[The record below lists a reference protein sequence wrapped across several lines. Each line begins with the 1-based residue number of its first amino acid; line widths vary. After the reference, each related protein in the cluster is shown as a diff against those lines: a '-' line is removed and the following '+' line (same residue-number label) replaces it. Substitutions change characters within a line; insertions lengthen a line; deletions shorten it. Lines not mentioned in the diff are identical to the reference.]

1 MSISNFEYKK
11 LVITCLS
18 PVHITDEVGTVYSY
32 QYLYDARTQRVY
44 FLNERLWVK
53 FLFENNLLPEF
64 EELIKTKMR
73 AGTLCEWLLAKGYDI
88 DALGGA
94 VTEYADVAV
103 LPEVIA
109 ANKMRLTEI
118 VRTVHSVDGQP
129 YIPGSSIKG
138 ALRTGLLFSL
148 LLQEDKLRA
157 QAWEEVSSLLS
168 DKRVRDKN
176 AVLSRLA
183 QKLEVTL
190 LHRLEIPK
198 GEQGSELLPQAGMNC
213 SIMKGLSVSDAYGS
227 GNIVPVVVQKREA
240 VYINKTGQVKNKNLN
255 LFRECLPQGAK
266 QHFSIT
272 LDKAVFSGSGIQS
285 VAELLKRQKDFTE
298 FVLSMNKN
306 IFGAALKHEFAGAAK
321 ANLLLGSGSGFLSK
335 TLLAALAPDAKAYR
349 AAAALIL
356 HNNFYKH
363 SHLQLDRFT
372 APRALQTVRTQ
383 KGAGLMG
390 VCAVT
395 EE

>member
-18 PVHITDEVGTVYSY
+18 PVHITDEVGTVYS
-32 QYLYDARTQRVY
+32 QRVY

-157 QAWEEVSSLLS
+157 QAWDEVTRLLS

-176 AVLSRLA
+176 AALSRLV

-190 LHRLEIPK
+190 LHRLEIPR

-213 SIMKGLSVSDAYGS
+213 SIMKGLSVSDAYGSGNIVVSDAYGS

-272 LDKAVFSGSGIQS
+272 LDKAVFSGTGIQS
-285 VAELLKRQKDFTE
+285 VTELLKRQQDFTE

-321 ANLLLGSGSGFLSK
+321 ANLLLGLSK

-356 HNNFYKH
+356 HSNFYKH
-363 SHLQLDRFT
+363 AHLQLDRFT